1 MESAFFLIL
10 SKASSFLGTEAVW
23 QEFTLL
29 RLLMFYYSSTLST
42 SPSLSYQLS
51 ESDVTVVYTWPFCFK
66 SPPQQGEQEC
76 RLWNQPAL
84 ATPCTCWTSP
94 VPFQSSKTCWS
105 LKTLCFWS
113 LWCNFLNG
121 IDTLQLWKFCILPE
135 LVCRHPALQQ
145 SL

>member
-51 ESDVTVVYTWPFCFK
+51 ESDVTVVYT
-66 SPPQQGEQEC
+66 
-76 RLWNQPAL
+76 
-84 ATPCTCWTSP
+84 
-94 VPFQSSKTCWS
+94 
-105 LKTLCFWS
+105 
-113 LWCNFLNG
+113 
-121 IDTLQLWKFCILPE
+121 
-135 LVCRHPALQQ
+135 
-145 SL
+145 